1 MAEADVA
8 RSPLRVL
15 YVEDSALD
23 AELVAESLRD
33 GGYDLDMQVA
43 PDGAAYERLLADG
56 PYDVILADYN
66 LPAFDA
72 HAALEMAK
80 AVCPA
85 TPFICVSGT
94 IGEETTV
101 ELLKEGADDVVL
113 KDRVARLAFA
123 VRRAIADKAGRVAL
137 VESERRFRALFENL
151 LNGYAFCRLVY
162 DGQGRA
168 VDCIYVDVNP
178 AFERL
183 TGLKDAEGSPLSKVL
198 PDLVQGTPQV
208 LELCARVAET
218 GVPERAEILF
228 APYGMWL
235 AISVYSTEPGTF
247 ITVFDN
253 VTERRQ
259 ALEDLVAN
267 AERLQ
272 RTIDGAIEAMGS
284 MVAARDPYTAG
295 HERRVT
301 ELCMAIAR
309 DLELDD
315 HTATGLRLAGLVH
328 DIGKL
333 TVPAEILTK
342 PSKLSELE
350 FELIKVHSAA
360 GHEILGSIEF
370 EHPVA
375 EIVHQHHERLDG
387 SGYPRGLTG
396 DAILEQARILAVA
409 DVVEAMASHRPYR
422 VALGVEAALEEVRS
436 GAGVRYDARAV
447 AACERAFAGGF
458 EFSEA

>member
-1 MAEADVA
+1 MPSSSPRRCAPPTSSSTC
-8 RSPLRVL
+8 RSRPT
-15 YVEDSALD
+15 AC
-23 AELVAESLRD
+23 
-33 GGYDLDMQVA
+33 
-43 PDGAAYERLLADG
+43 AYERLLDDD

-72 HAALEMAK
+72 HAALELAK
-80 AVCPA
+80 AACPT

-94 IGEETTV
+94 IGEEATV

-113 KDRVARLAFA
+113 KGRMARLPFA
-123 VRRAIADKAGRVAL
+123 VRRAITDKAGRVAL
-137 VESERRFRALFENL
+137 AASERRFRALFENL

-162 DGQGRA
+162 DEQGR
-168 VDCIYVDVNP
+168 VIDCVYLDVNP

-183 TGLKDAEGSPLSKVL
+183 TGLKDAEGKPVSEVL
-198 PDLVQGTPQV
+198 PRLLQSTPHA

-218 GVPERAEILF
+218 GIPETAEILF
-228 APYGMWL
+228 APYEMWL

-259 ALEDLVAN
+259 ALEDLLAN
-267 AERLQ
+267 ADRLQ
-272 RTIDGAIEAMGS
+272 RTVNGAIEAMGS
-284 MVAARDPYTAG
+284 VVAARDPYTAG

-342 PSKLSELE
+342 PSRLSALE

-360 GHEILGSIEF
+360 GSEILGSIEF

-375 EIVHQHHERLDG
+375 EIVGQHHERLDG
-387 SGYPRGLTG
+387 SGYPRGLAG
-396 DAILEQARILAVA
+396 DAILEEARILAVA

-422 VALGVEAALEEVRS
+422 VALGVEAALAEVHA
-436 GAGVRYDARAV
+436 GAGMLYDARAV
-447 AACERAFAGGF
+447 AACERVFAGGF
-458 EFSEA
+458 AFSED